1 MLNVD
6 LKIISKAL
14 SEKLKKVLPDLFSP
28 QLMAYVDSAILI
40 EKSFGNSLKF
50 HSNLLFKNNKTKFF
64 PSFYW
69 EIMLNWERHF
79 AMMAEITSCIL
90 SQYLWYNKSIQV
102 DKVSIHFLT
111 FSEKSINYVSQLFS
125 DNGSIKKWHEFKR
138 EYNLHES
145 SYFKWLQLVDSIPE
159 RWKFVIKENY
169 ENATNLIIHDHH
181 LIKDSRVITLDKLT
195 STEIYSIIPM
205 GDLSV
210 QNLKQG
216 PIS

>member
-102 DKVSIHFLT
+102 DKNSVHFLM
-111 FSEKSINYVSQLFS
+111 FSEKSIIYVLQLF
-125 DNGSIKKWHEFKR
+125 GSINKWHEFKR
-138 EYNLHES
+138 KYNLNKT
-145 SYFKWLQLVDSIPE
+145 SYFKGPQLVDSIPE
-159 RWKFVIKENY
+159 RWKFIKK
-169 ENATNLIIHDHH
+169 TMKMLLI
-181 LIKDSRVITLDKLT
+181 
-195 STEIYSIIPM
+195 
-205 GDLSV
+205 
-210 QNLKQG
+210 
-216 PIS
+216 